1 MKIAFAT
8 DDGKHV
14 DTHFGYTESFDIYDI
29 SKEKYEKVQ
38 TRVVSCA
45 REISE
50 NNRIDYRINRI
61 VDCKLLFITQ
71 IGPAAAARVTRN
83 KIMPIKVKEGTL
95 IQEQLD
101 RLLLLLQSKP
111 PLWLAKALN
120 SEKESKL

>member
-45 REISE
+45 SEISE

>member
-45 REISE
+45 SEISE
-50 NNRIDYRINRI
+50 NNRIDYRINII